1 MPSNSDK
8 WRFTLY
14 TVVMVLALFNP
25 YAYKVVNSIVGSVVK
40 ISDKNGCPTLA
51 GFLVHVLVFTL
62 VLRYSMDL
70 GY

>member
-14 TVVMVLALFNP
+14 TVIMVIVLFNK
-25 YAYKVVNSIVGSVVK
+25 YAFIAVDKIVGSIVP
-40 ISDKNGCPTLA
+40 IYKNGCSTTE
-51 GFLVHVLVFTL
+51 GFIVHLMVFTI

-70 GY
+70 E